1 MNDPVSV
8 RFIEVRDVRMSH
20 EDYEDHCYR
29 AWELMAHWL
38 GQSEEFRKF
47 ALRMELDDCSVACPQ
62 RGRSGWIYSDKLD
75 MVPIRIDQ
83 VSMGMWP
90 DTVEHREDMFLPI
103 HFAATALMDR
113 IMGEIGRQLATVAI
127 EEKADA
133 E

>member
-8 RFIEVRDVRMSH
+8 RFVDVHDVQMSH
-20 EDYEDHCYR
+20 EDYEAHCWR
-29 AWELMAHWL
+29 AWELMSNWL

-47 ALRMELDDCSVACPQ
+47 GLRMELDYSVVACPR
-62 RGRSGWIYSDKLD
+62 RGLSGWVYSDKLD

-83 VSMGMWP
+83 GSMGMWP

-103 HFAATALMDR
+103 HFAATSLMDR